1 MHRALRLGLCR
12 YRAYNRP
19 VLYHPPNQRAM
30 SNATTSQPPGDEA
43 GAVEKSKV
51 ALKKEAKRAE
61 KNAKFAA
68 KAAAKAATEP
78 KDKKD
83 KAAPQSAKSRI
94 EEPEFV
100 NKTPPGEKKGN
111 YL

>member
-1 MHRALRLGLCR
+1 
-12 YRAYNRP
+12 
-19 VLYHPPNQRAM
+19 M
-30 SNATTSQPPGDEA
+30 SDATTSQPPGDE
-43 GAVEKSKV
+43 GAKSKV

-68 KAAAKAATEP
+68 KSAAKAATEP

-83 KAAPQSAKSRI
+83 KAAPSKSKVKL
-94 EEPEFV
+94 PGFV
-100 NKTPPGEKKGN
+100 NKTPPGEKKGD

>member
-1 MHRALRLGLCR
+1 
-12 YRAYNRP
+12 
-19 VLYHPPNQRAM
+19 M
-30 SNATTSQPPGDEA
+30 SAATTSQPPDDE
-43 GAVEKSKV
+43 GGIIEKSKA

-68 KAAAKAATEP
+68 KSAAKAATEP

-83 KAAPQSAKSRI
+83 KAAPPLKAKV

-100 NKTPPGEKKGN
+100 NKTPPGEKKGD

>member
-1 MHRALRLGLCR
+1 
-12 YRAYNRP
+12 
-19 VLYHPPNQRAM
+19 M
-30 SNATTSQPPGDEA
+30 SDATTSQPPGDE
-43 GAVEKSKV
+43 GGPTEKSKV

-68 KAAAKAATEP
+68 KLAAKAATEP

-83 KAAPQSAKSRI
+83 KAAPPTKTKV

-100 NKTPPGEKKGN
+100 NTTPLGEKKGDC
-111 YL
+111 L

>member
-1 MHRALRLGLCR
+1 
-12 YRAYNRP
+12 
-19 VLYHPPNQRAM
+19 M
-30 SNATTSQPPGDEA
+30 SGATTSQPPRDE
-43 GAVEKSKV
+43 GGTVEKSKAAV
-51 ALKKEAKRAE
+51 KKEAKRAE

-68 KAAAKAATEP
+68 KSAVKAATEP

-83 KAAPQSAKSRI
+83 KAAAHPKTKV

-100 NKTPPGEKKGN
+100 NKAPPGEKKGD

>member
-1 MHRALRLGLCR
+1 
-12 YRAYNRP
+12 
-19 VLYHPPNQRAM
+19 M
-30 SNATTSQPPGDEA
+30 SDATTSQPPGDD
-43 GAVEKSKV
+43 GGIVEKSKV

-68 KAAAKAATEP
+68 KSAAKSAAEP

-83 KAAPQSAKSRI
+83 KATPLPTKSKV

-100 NKTPPGEKKGN
+100 NTTPPGEKKGD

>member
-1 MHRALRLGLCR
+1 
-12 YRAYNRP
+12 
-19 VLYHPPNQRAM
+19 M
-30 SNATTSQPPGDEA
+30 SDATTSQPPGDE
-43 GAVEKSKV
+43 GGVIEKSKA

-68 KAAAKAATEP
+68 KTATKAATEA

-83 KAAPQSAKSRI
+83 KVAPPTKTKI

-100 NKTPPGEKKGN
+100 NTTPPGEKKGN
-111 YL
+111 DL